1 MYLCTKSTLMQFLL
15 VFIPVLMAMALA
27 LRDQY
32 ERKNLAGS
40 ILLSVTSLL
49 VLLRFSVLAYF
60 FADGERS
67 MFLNAMEQ
75 FSSLYIMPFTY
86 MFLCDQCGSRW
97 NNRSA
102 IFMLC
107 LPALSLL
114 SLTPSLEHIAMRD
127 WIVIA
132 QCITIGFC
140 LIRLWK
146 RIRERHLEF
155 TRQIKIYF
163 VWMAFLLLFTIL
175 SFAIGMDRSFGEGTH
190 WSFFIYYTLVIASG
204 YLTIPYSFK
213 LQSNAQVQEEKPT
226 EMEEETPPAEE
237 AQPTAIEEE
246 VLPAAIEEE
255 ALPTAKEEEAP
266 LAEQP
271 PVENAVEESIALEKE
286 DKAEE
291 NYHQEEEADNEQD
304 SFSRLNEHLAEAMH
318 KMMEEDLYYLN
329 QNINIDD
336 VAHKLGTNRTY
347 VTRLMRQEYGLSFI
361 EYVNVARIQYSQK
374 ILYTSP
380 NITLEEVATK
390 AGFQSTSNY
399 CRAFKRYTGTT
410 PKGWLQTLS

>member
-163 VWMAFLLLFTIL
+163 VWMSFLLLFTIL

-213 LQSNAQVQEEKPT
+213 LQSDAQVQEEKPT

-237 AQPTAIEEE
+237 AQPIDTEEEAHPIATEEEAQPTAIAEE

-255 ALPTAKEEEAP
+255 A
-266 LAEQP
+266 
-271 PVENAVEESIALEKE
+271 
-286 DKAEE
+286 
-291 NYHQEEEADNEQD
+291 ADNEQD
-304 SFSRLNEHLAEAMH
+304 SFSRLNEHLVEAIH